1 MEIKE
6 NKQKKDLR
14 LCIKNSAR
22 HKKEELSSLK
32 YNTIIFKVLKEK
44 NWQPRILYPPKV
56 LYKNEGEIK
65 IIFK

>member
-44 NWQPRILYPPKV
+44 PMNPEFDLEKV
-56 LYKNEGEIK
+56 SFKNEEK
-65 IIFK
+65 INV